1 MLRHVYRI
9 SRLTKK
15 IPRSRRGQGLYE
27 FSLVSLL
34 LFMILFGIIEMGRFL
49 LAYNVVSNSAQE
61 GVRYGIIRPRDLFSA
76 SEAANRRTLGTPIP
90 TQVVVADGTCN
101 VIDKT
106 REKVWGL
113 PGSDLK
119 VAVWFDNG
127 NGTPTVVPMDYDEL
141 SEATLP
147 GNRINVE
154 SVYHYEFIVPFF
166 QVFAP
171 RGIDVKMRS
180 ARTILRWGDE
190 PDSCTVSLTPAP
202 TYTAGPSPTRT
213 PTATATN
220 TSTSTNTATATNTS
234 ISTNTTVPA
243 SSTPTGTFTPVSTD
257 TPVPTGTATSFTA
270 TSTAVPPSS
279 TATKTATSLPIST
292 ATSTNTAVA
301 TSTNTAVPTST
312 STSVPTSTSTATAT
326 ATPTRRLVI
335 SALHLKKRTGATGTL
350 DIGIDLKDDL
360 GNLINGATVNST
372 GSFSGALPNVGTGI
386 YGFCKTGSYPDPA
399 SNITVTI
406 SASKVGYQSVSIT
419 ASATSGYDPLCG
431 P

>member
-1 MLRHVYRI
+1 
-9 SRLTKK
+9 
-15 IPRSRRGQGLYE
+15 
-27 FSLVSLL
+27 
-34 LFMILFGIIEMGRFL
+34 MGRFL
-49 LAYNVVSNSAQE
+49 LVYNVVSNSAQE

-76 SEAANRRTLGTPIP
+76 SEASNRRTLGTPVP
-90 TQVVVADGTCN
+90 TQVVVADGSCN

-113 PGSDLK
+113 SSSDLK

-127 NGTPTVVPMDYDEL
+127 NGTPTAVPMDYDEL
-141 SEATLP
+141 SKATLP

-154 SVYHYEFIVPFF
+154 SVYHYDFIVPFF

-180 ARTILRWGDE
+180 ARTIIRWGDE
-190 PDSCTVSLTPAP
+190 QDNCTVNLTPAP
-202 TYTAGPSPTRT
+202 TYTAGPTATYT
-213 PTATATN
+213 PTSTATN
-220 TSTSTNTATATNTS
+220 TSTRTNTTTPTNTS
-234 ISTNTTVPA
+234 ISTNTTVPP
-243 SSTPTGTFTPVSTD
+243 SSTPTRTFTPVSTN
-257 TPVPTGTATSFTA
+257 TPVPTGTTA
-270 TSTAVPPSS
+270 PFTSTSTVVPPSS
-279 TATKTATSLPIST
+279 TSTRTGTPLPIGT
-292 ATSTNTAVA
+292 A
-301 TSTNTAVPTST
+301 TST
-312 STSVPTSTSTATAT
+312 STSVATSTSTATATATAT

-372 GSFSGALPNVGTGI
+372 GSFTGALPNVGTGL

-399 SNITVTI
+399 SNVTVTI
-406 SASKVGYQSVSIT
+406 SASKVGYQPVSIT

>member
-1 MLRHVYRI
+1 
-9 SRLTKK
+9 
-15 IPRSRRGQGLYE
+15 
-27 FSLVSLL
+27 
-34 LFMILFGIIEMGRFL
+34 MGRFL
-49 LAYNVVSNSAQE
+49 LVYNVVSNSAQE

-76 SEAANRRTLGTPIP
+76 SEASNRRTLGTPVP
-90 TQVVVADGTCN
+90 TQVVVADGSCN

-113 PGSDLK
+113 QSSNLK

-127 NGTPTVVPMDYDEL
+127 NGTPTAVPMDYDEL
-141 SEATLP
+141 SKATLP

-171 RGIDVKMRS
+171 GGIDVKMRS

-190 PDSCTVSLTPAP
+190 ADSCTVSMTPAP
-202 TYTAGPSPTRT
+202 TYTAGPTATYT
-213 PTATATN
+213 PTATATD
-220 TSTSTNTATATNTS
+220 TPTSTNTATPTNTS
-234 ISTNTTVPA
+234 ISTNTTVPP
-243 SSTPTGTFTPVSTD
+243 SSTPTRTFTPVPTD
-257 TPVPTGTATSFTA
+257 TPVPTGTATPFTP

-279 TATKTATSLPIST
+279 TATNTSTPLPIGT
-292 ATSTNTAVA
+292 ATSTSTYAPTA
-301 TSTNTAVPTST
+301 
-312 STSVPTSTSTATAT
+312 TSTATAT

-335 SALHLKKRTGATGTL
+335 STLHLKKRTGATGTL

-372 GSFSGALPNVGTGI
+372 GSFAGALPNVGAGQ

-399 SNITVTI
+399 SSVTVTI
-406 SASKVGYQSVSIT
+406 SASKVGYQPVSIT

>member
-1 MLRHVYRI
+1 MPLRVYRI
-9 SRLTKK
+9 TRLTKK
-15 IPRSRRGQGLYE
+15 IPKSTRGQSLVE
-27 FSLVSLL
+27 FSIVSLF
-34 LFMILFGIIEMGRFL
+34 LFMLLFGIIEMGRFL
-49 LAYNVVSNSAQE
+49 LVYNVVSNSAQE

-76 SEAANRRTLGTPIP
+76 SEASNRRTLGTPVP
-90 TQVVVADGTCN
+90 TQVVVNDGSCN

-113 PGSDLK
+113 SSSDLK

-127 NGTPTVVPMDYDEL
+127 NGTPTAVPMDYDEL
-141 SEATLP
+141 SKATLP

-154 SVYHYEFIVPFF
+154 SVYHYDFIVPFF

-171 RGIDVKMRS
+171 GGIDVKMRS
-180 ARTILRWGDE
+180 ARTIIRWGDE
-190 PDSCTVSLTPAP
+190 QDNCTVNLTPAP
-202 TYTAGPSPTRT
+202 TYTAGPTATYT
-213 PTATATN
+213 PTSTATN
-220 TSTSTNTATATNTS
+220 TSTSTNTTTPTNTS

-243 SSTPTGTFTPVSTD
+243 SSTPTRTFTPL
-257 TPVPTGTATSFTA
+257 PTGTATSTR
-270 TSTAVPPSS
+270 TS
-279 TATKTATSLPIST
+279 
-292 ATSTNTAVA
+292 VA
-301 TSTNTAVPTST
+301 TSTSTA
-312 STSVPTSTSTATAT
+312 TATAT

-372 GSFSGALPNVGTGI
+372 GSFSGALPNVGTGL

-399 SNITVTI
+399 SNVTVTI
-406 SASKVGYQSVSIT
+406 SASKVGYQPVSIT